1 MSCFLS
7 HAIQNRNKI
16 NGFKHIPCGMA
27 VPANQSPCVMVP
39 SLGVAV
45 STAGRFLNFEGFHMA
60 IGKEI
65 IEASAAKSVI
75 DRSIVH
81 GCCGIAG
88 LNAIWRDAGNRIGGK
103 WERDP
108 DPGANEGQSLPAM
121 VSGVGQTIKQFNQG
135 KMPRS
140 GQPKWKAGASR
151 MLPWFSNSPHG
162 FYGFVFCRLQITPH
176 HCSKKKLR
184 RMLPATTV
192 SDY

>member
-1 MSCFLS
+1 MVLS
-7 HAIQNRNKI
+7 IFPVGWLCRQISLPALWSHPF
-16 NGFKHIPCGMA
+16 GGGCG
-27 VPANQSPCVMVP
+27 
-39 SLGVAV
+39 

-88 LNAIWRDAGNRIGGK
+88 LNAIWRDAGNRIGGNGSGT
-103 WERDP
+103 RT
-108 DPGANEGQSLPAM
+108 GANEGQSLPAM
-121 VSGVGQTIKQFNQG
+121 FLALGRPSTIQSGQ
-135 KMPRS
+135 MPRD

-151 MLPWFSNSPHG
+151 MLPWFSNSPPWI
-162 FYGFVFCRLQITPH
+162 YGFVFCRLQITP
-176 HCSKKKLR
+176 SSLQQKKLR
-184 RMLPATTV
+184 RMLPATNV